1 VSLALRQVVNPV
13 VDEAGRTLLIGG
25 GWETASETMTV
36 RNPFTGDV
44 LGEAACATVE
54 HVDRAVASAVVGAE
68 AMRDLSTGARARILH
83 DAATALEADAARFA
97 AAITA
102 ETGKPVRSATR
113 EVARAVNTLRLSAEE
128 ATRLAGETIAFD
140 SFPGGE
146 ARSGHYVH
154 EPLGVI
160 VAITPFND
168 PLNLICHK
176 VGPALAAGN
185 AVVLKPAEQ
194 APLVA
199 VMLARLLVAVGLP
212 DGALNLLTGRGCDF
226 GDALTGHDDVAM
238 VSFTGGAGVGRAI
251 CRSAGMKRLAM
262 ELGGNGPVIVMDDAD
277 IDRAAKA
284 CASGAFGAAGQNCIG
299 VQRIYVHAAVHE
311 AFSIAMVAA
320 TNALTVGDPMD
331 PATEIG
337 PMISLEQAER
347 ILTWTQEAVAQG
359 AALLTGGER
368 VGALVRPI
376 LLADVPEEARVSCQE
391 AFGPVVSLF
400 RFSDLD
406 AAIAAANRADYA
418 IHAAIFTESLRH
430 ARHAA
435 RRLRVAGVMINDST
449 DYRLDAMPF
458 GGAGRGNMGREGVRF
473 AVREMSQTKVVCFH
487 DA

>member
-1 VSLALRQVVNPV
+1 MSLALRQVVTPV
-13 VDEAGRTLLIGG
+13 PAETGRTLLIGA
-25 GWETASETMTV
+25 GWETAAETMTV

-44 LGEAACATVE
+44 LGEAACAGVE
-54 HVDRAVASAVVGAE
+54 HAERAVASAVLGAE
-68 AMRDLSTGARARILH
+68 LMRDLSTGARSRILH
-83 DAATALEADAARFA
+83 AAAAALEADAARFA

-128 ATRLAGETIAFD
+128 AVRLAGETIAFD

-146 ARSGHYVH
+146 TRSGHYVH

-176 VGPALAAGN
+176 VGPALAVGN

-199 VMLARLLVAVGLP
+199 VMLAKLLLAAGLP
-212 DGALNLLTGRGCDF
+212 EGALNLLTGRGCDF
-226 GDALTGHDDVAM
+226 GDALTGHEDVAM
-238 VSFTGGAGVGRAI
+238 VSFTGGAGVGQAI
-251 CRSAGMKRLAM
+251 CRSAGMKRVAM

-277 IDRAAKA
+277 IDTAAQA

-299 VQRIYVHAAVHE
+299 VQRIYVHESVHD
-311 AFSIAMVAA
+311 AFRDAMVAA
-320 TNALTVGDPMD
+320 TNALTVGDPTD
-331 PATEIG
+331 PATDIG
-337 PMISLEQAER
+337 PMIDLQQAER
-347 ILTWTQEAVAQG
+347 ILTWTREAVAQG
-359 AALLTGGER
+359 ATLLTGGER
-368 VGALVRPI
+368 VGALVRPT
-376 LLADVPEEARVSCQE
+376 LLADVPEAAKVSCEE

-400 RFSDLD
+400 RFSDVD
-406 AAIAAANRADYA
+406 EAIDAANRAEYA
-418 IHAAIFTESLRH
+418 IHAAIFTGSLRH